1 MCIILTSCEYTSKES
16 RALLDSILTPRLVLS
31 NSLAHTHI
39 SYRESALDEAR
50 ELKRFNE
57 YQNAVK
63 KLPKKSKK
71 VSE

>member
-1 MCIILTSCEYTSKES
+1 MES
-16 RALLDSILTPRLVLS
+16 RALLDSIVTPRLELFH
-31 NSLAHTHI
+31 SLAHSDN

-50 ELKRFNE
+50 ELKKFNE